1 MGPKV
6 VAGVVS
12 ILVGDSL
19 LGTGVG
25 FNVEVGVDLNGAVDG
40 VWVGVGLTSI
50 EGRNVVAGVGSFVE
64 DDDKGVGT
72 I

>member
-1 MGPKV
+1 MC
-6 VAGVVS
+6 
-12 ILVGDSL
+12 IRDS
-19 LGTGVG
+19 
-25 FNVEVGVDLNGAVDG
+25 NGAVDG
-40 VWVGVGLTSI
+40 VGVGVGLTSI

>member
-40 VWVGVGLTSI
+40 VGVGVGLTSI